1 MQTQAVIRKAT
12 RRDIGAIVVLARE
25 LMDFHKARDPFF
37 TRSADFDALFGRF
50 ALRNI
55 RSTAACVLVATVDE
69 RIVGYCQGMVDRHPP
84 SILEPEY
91 GLIIDFC
98 VTAGYRRTGVGEQMF
113 TAMREW
119 FRDKGV
125 RRIEVRHSTLNEIAA
140 RFWPKMGFTPYLRTL
155 FLDL

>member
-12 RRDIGAIVVLARE
+12 RRDLDAIVALAQE
-25 LMDFHKARDPFF
+25 LMDFHKALDPFF

-55 RSTAACVLVATVDE
+55 RSKAACVLVATVDE

-84 SILEPEY
+84 SITEPEY

-98 VTAGYRRTGVGEQMF
+98 VTAKYRRTGVGEQMF

-125 RRIEVRHSTLNEIAA
+125 RRIEVRHSTFNETAA
-140 RFWPKMGFTPYLRTL
+140 KFWPKMGFTPYLRTL